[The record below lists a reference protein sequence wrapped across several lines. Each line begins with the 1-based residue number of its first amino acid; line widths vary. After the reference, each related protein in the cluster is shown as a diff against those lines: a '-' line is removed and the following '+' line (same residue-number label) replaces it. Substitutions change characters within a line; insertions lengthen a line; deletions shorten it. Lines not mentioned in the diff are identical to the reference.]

1 MSSKIHSLKQEKR
14 IAIKEQE
21 MEMMKINALIEE
33 MNYKIAENKMN
44 FREELARLK
53 LEMVDPTSNFS
64 TVSARRTVNQ
74 KNLSIPLLPK
84 PGKI

>member
-14 IAIKEQE
+14 IAVKEQE

-64 TVSARRTVNQ
+64 TVSTRRTVNQ